1 MKRVLSVGGVIIIL
15 ISFLLLYRNIIKK
28 NIELFGK
35 EVIVEVIDVPISCDI
50 SNKNLKAFFRFQYN
64 NKIYTKNLKNKYC
77 ELVKT
82 NKTLKLKTNSDNTI
96 FIYIDEDVNQ
106 ELFFNFILLA
116 FGCIIFYKSKKHE

>member
-15 ISFLLLYRNIIKK
+15 ISFLLLYRSIIKK

-64 NKIYTKNLKNKYC
+64 NKVYTKNLKNEYC
-77 ELVKT
+77 EIVKT
-82 NKTLKLKTNSDNTI
+82 NKKLKLKTNSDNTI

-106 ELFFNFILLA
+106 ELFFNFLLLA
-116 FGCIIFYKSKKHE
+116 FGCIIFYKSKKYE

>member
-1 MKRVLSVGGVIIIL
+1 MKRVLSVGSVIIIL
-15 ISFLLLYRNIIKK
+15 ISLLLLYRNIVKK

-106 ELFFNFILLA
+106 ELFFNFLLLA
-116 FGCIIFYKSKKHE
+116 FGCIIFYKSKKYE